1 MNNVDDSELQ
11 LQNRHLSCHLRNLQ
25 VEEVV
30 RAGNGSIDQT
40 FALLFQSKFY
50 IGAMQYDVRI
60 FLFQFIDSSI
70 IFHY

>member
-1 MNNVDDSELQ
+1 MNNVDDLELQ

-25 VEEVV
+25 VKEVA
-30 RAGNGSIDQT
+30 RAENGNIDQK

-50 IGAMQYDVRI
+50 IGAMQYNVRV
-60 FLFQFIDSSI
+60 FLFQFIDSSV